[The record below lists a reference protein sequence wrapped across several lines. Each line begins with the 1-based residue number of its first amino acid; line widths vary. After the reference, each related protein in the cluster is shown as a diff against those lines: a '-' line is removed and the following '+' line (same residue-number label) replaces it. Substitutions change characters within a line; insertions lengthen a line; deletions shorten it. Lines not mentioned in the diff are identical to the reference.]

1 MERMMRDLSEADL
14 AADPFQQF
22 AWWFAE
28 AQAAA
33 VTDPSAMTLAT
44 ATKDG
49 RPSARVVLLK
59 GFDDRGFV
67 FYTNYASRKGD
78 ELVENSR
85 AALVFYWAELKRQ
98 VRVEGSIEQASAVE
112 SDTYFQSRP
121 RESRLAAWVSGQSR
135 VIPSR
140 EALDRRMDELMLEYQ
155 GREIARPPHWGGYR
169 LCPTSVEFWQ
179 SRPNRLHDR
188 LCYRLANGAWQIERL
203 AP

>member
-1 MERMMRDLSEADL
+1 MMRELSEADL
-14 AADPFQQF
+14 APDPFQQF
-22 AWWFAE
+22 AHWFDE
-28 AQAAA
+28 AQAAP
-33 VTDPSAMTLAT
+33 VTEPSAMTLAT

-59 GFDDRGFV
+59 GFDERGFV

-78 ELVENSR
+78 ELLENPR
-85 AALVFYWAELKRQ
+85 AALVFYWAEIKRQ
-98 VRVEGSIEQASAVE
+98 VRVEGWIEQASAVE

-121 RESRLAAWVSGQSR
+121 RESRLAAWASAQSR
-135 VIPSR
+135 AIPSR

-155 GREIARPPHWGGYR
+155 GRKVTRPPQWGGYR
-169 LCPTSVEFWQ
+169 LRPTSLEFWQ

-188 LCYRLANGAWQIERL
+188 IRYRLANGAWLIERL

>member
-1 MERMMRDLSEADL
+1 MRELSEADL
-14 AADPFQQF
+14 APDPFQQF
-22 AWWFAE
+22 ARWFDE
-28 AQAAA
+28 AQAAP
-33 VTDPSAMTLAT
+33 VTEPSAMTLAT

-59 GFDDRGFV
+59 GFDERGFV
-67 FYTNYASRKGD
+67 FYTNYGSRKGD
-78 ELVENSR
+78 ELRKNPR
-85 AALVFYWAELKRQ
+85 AALVFYWAEIKRQ
-98 VRVEGSIEQASAVE
+98 VRVEGWIEQASAIE

-121 RESRLAAWVSGQSR
+121 RESRLAAWASAQSE

-169 LCPTSVEFWQ
+169 LRPTSLEFWQ

-188 LCYRLANGAWQIERL
+188 VRYRLVNGAWLIERL